1 MYSRLFLLCAGL
13 NFWAC
18 VSSSRY
24 HSVRS
29 DRDQLAIQLKENQI
43 TKDSFEVIAQDLET
57 TKLQLQKTENVLIE
71 FYLKYNQGSEKSDSV
86 SKTNQLANEQQ
97 ESTIQESQML
107 EMKRLNDQLVQARTN
122 YEQLNEKYEKLLKSK
137 EPKRSTAKKLDSLN
151 KEIVALKNAVAKE
164 KANQVIQDKK
174 LAASNSMMD
183 SMTSQ
188 IQYGEIRIKQLQYE
202 LNEVKQ
208 ESEALNSSKGFDQK
222 LQESELRTEINQLKA
237 GLDELNRLNAQML
250 ESVQLKDKEIQK
262 SQEALAALKTEN
274 EQTRQELKNLKVK
287 ESASVNEATLKSVQE
302 ELNQQLNTIKVLN
315 EIIEDKNQQ
324 IQKQKTDRAALESK
338 LNKAEAQIHAAS
350 NKSINLEQSDSI
362 RKIQE
367 MDLITLKRMNQDLID
382 KMEILAQE
390 KEQLQNQLKQLKLE
404 LKPLDRMKDSIQ
416 MQQAELLRLKKMH
429 SEELNIANSRLK
441 NKQSSLDSLNVKIKT
456 LQESNKQ
463 LQQHVAQQ
471 TTTSS
476 QTEAAPQVE
485 AKQEKKEIHFNE
497 VEKQPSQKSTTD
509 GSKKRLS
516 EPVIAQLKALAK
528 NHTKLEFETTASKE
542 QGFMQI
548 PWADLFDSGSYAIK
562 ESGANLMALFSST
575 VKQNRK
581 LRVSFVKGTQ
591 SPTDFV
597 SAEKRIHT
605 LKKLMQVY
613 GVSQNQFNES
623 SEIPVSSKWTT
634 NTDQV
639 VLIVYTE

>member
-1 MYSRLFLLCAGL
+1 MYSKLFLLCAGL
-13 NFWAC
+13 NLWAC

-29 DRDQLAIQLKENQI
+29 ERDQLAIQLKESQI
-43 TKDSFEVIAQDLET
+43 NKDSFEVIAQELET

-71 FYLKYNQGSEKSDSV
+71 FYLKYNQGSEKSDSIA
-86 SKTNQLANEQQ
+86 KTNPLVNEQQ

-107 EMKRLNDQLVQARTN
+107 EMKRLNDQLVQARIN

-137 EPKRSTAKKLDSLN
+137 EPKKSTAKKLDSLN

-174 LAASNSMMD
+174 LAASNSLLD

-188 IQYGEIRIKQLQYE
+188 IQYGEVRIKQLQYE
-202 LNEVKQ
+202 LNEAKQ
-208 ESEALNSSKGFDQK
+208 ESEALNASKGIDQK
-222 LQESELRTEINQLKA
+222 LQESELKTEINQLKA
-237 GLDELNRLNAQML
+237 NLDELNRLNAQML
-250 ESVQLKDKEIQK
+250 ETVQLKDKEIQK

-274 EQTRQELKNLKVK
+274 EQTQQELKNLKAVK
-287 ESASVNEATLKSVQE
+287 SSSVNEASLKSVQE
-302 ELNQQLNTIKVLN
+302 ELNQQLSTIKVLN

-324 IQKQKTDRAALESK
+324 IQKQQTDRAALENK
-338 LNKAEAQIHAAS
+338 LMKAEAQIHAES
-350 NKSINLEQSDSI
+350 DRSMNLEQADSI

-367 MDLITLKRMNQDLID
+367 MDLMALKRMNQELLD

-390 KEQLQNQLKQLKLE
+390 KEQAQQQLKQLKLE
-404 LKPLDRMKDSIQ
+404 LKSFDRMKDSIQ
-416 MQQAELLRLKKMH
+416 MQQAELLRMKKMH
-429 SEELNIANSRLK
+429 SEELSIANSRLK

-471 TTTSS
+471 STTNN
-476 QTEAAPQVE
+476 QKEAAPRVE
-485 AKQEKKEIHFNE
+485 AKQEKKEIHFDE
-497 VEKQPSQKSTTD
+497 VEKQPSQKATTD
-509 GSKKRLS
+509 ASKKRLS
-516 EPVIAQLKALAK
+516 EPVIAQLKAFVK
-528 NHTKLEFETTASKE
+528 TNPKLEFETSASKE
-542 QGFMQI
+542 QGFIQI

-581 LRVSFVKGTQ
+581 LRVSFVRGTQ
-591 SPTDFV
+591 SPSDLVSTD
-597 SAEKRIHT
+597 KRIHT
-605 LKKLMQVY
+605 LKKLLQVY
-613 GVSQNQFNES
+613 GVSQNQINEN
-623 SEIPVSSKWTT
+623 SEVPVSLKWTT

>member
-1 MYSRLFLLCAGL
+1 MYSKLFLLCAGL
-13 NFWAC
+13 NLWAC

-29 DRDQLAIQLKENQI
+29 ERDQLAIQLKESQI
-43 TKDSFEVIAQDLET
+43 NKDSFEVIAQELET

-71 FYLKYNQGSEKSDSV
+71 FYLKYNQGSEKSDSIA
-86 SKTNQLANEQQ
+86 KTNPLVNEQQ

-107 EMKRLNDQLVQARTN
+107 EMKRLNDQLVQARIN

-137 EPKRSTAKKLDSLN
+137 EPKKSTAKKLDSLN

-174 LAASNSMMD
+174 LAASNSLLY

-188 IQYGEIRIKQLQYE
+188 IQYGEVRIKQLQYE
-202 LNEVKQ
+202 LNEAKQ
-208 ESEALNSSKGFDQK
+208 ESEALNASKGIDQK
-222 LQESELRTEINQLKA
+222 LQESELKTEINQLKA
-237 GLDELNRLNAQML
+237 NLDELNRLNAQML
-250 ESVQLKDKEIQK
+250 ETVQLKDKEIQK

-274 EQTRQELKNLKVK
+274 EQTQQELKNLKAVK
-287 ESASVNEATLKSVQE
+287 SSSVNEASLKSVQE
-302 ELNQQLNTIKVLN
+302 ELNQQLSTIKVLN

-324 IQKQKTDRAALESK
+324 IQKQQTDRAALENK
-338 LNKAEAQIHAAS
+338 LMKAEAQIHAES
-350 NKSINLEQSDSI
+350 DRSMNLEKADSI

-367 MDLITLKRMNQDLID
+367 MDLMALKRMNQELLD

-390 KEQLQNQLKQLKLE
+390 KEQAQQQLKQLKLE
-404 LKPLDRMKDSIQ
+404 LKSFDRMKDSIQ
-416 MQQAELLRLKKMH
+416 MQQAELLRMKKMH
-429 SEELNIANSRLK
+429 SEELSIANSRLK

-471 TTTSS
+471 STTNN
-476 QTEAAPQVE
+476 QKEAAPRVE
-485 AKQEKKEIHFNE
+485 AKQEKKEIHLDE
-497 VEKQPSQKSTTD
+497 VEQQPIQKPTGD
-509 GSKKRLS
+509 ASKKRLS
-516 EPVIAQLKALAK
+516 EPVIAQLKAFVK
-528 NHTKLEFETTASKE
+528 TNPKLEFETSASKE
-542 QGFMQI
+542 QGFIQI

-581 LRVSFVKGTQ
+581 LRVSFVRGTQ
-591 SPTDFV
+591 SPSDLVSTD
-597 SAEKRIHT
+597 KRIHT

-613 GVSQNQFNES
+613 GVLQNQFNES
-623 SEIPVSSKWTT
+623 SEIPVSLKWTT

>member
-1 MYSRLFLLCAGL
+1 
-13 NFWAC
+13 
-18 VSSSRY
+18 
-24 HSVRS
+24 
-29 DRDQLAIQLKENQI
+29 
-43 TKDSFEVIAQDLET
+43 
-57 TKLQLQKTENVLIE
+57 
-71 FYLKYNQGSEKSDSV
+71 
-86 SKTNQLANEQQ
+86 
-97 ESTIQESQML
+97 
-107 EMKRLNDQLVQARTN
+107 
-122 YEQLNEKYEKLLKSK
+122 
-137 EPKRSTAKKLDSLN
+137 
-151 KEIVALKNAVAKE
+151 
-164 KANQVIQDKK
+164 
-174 LAASNSMMD
+174 MMD

-338 LNKAEAQIHAAS
+338 LMKAEAQIHAAS
-350 NKSINLEQSDSI
+350 NKSMNLEQSDSI

-367 MDLITLKRMNQDLID
+367 MDLMTLKRMNQDLLD
-382 KMEILAQE
+382 KMEVLAQE

-441 NKQSSLDSLNVKIKT
+441 TNN
-456 LQESNKQ
+456 
-463 LQQHVAQQ
+463 
-471 TTTSS
+471 
-476 QTEAAPQVE
+476 
-485 AKQEKKEIHFNE
+485 
-497 VEKQPSQKSTTD
+497 
-509 GSKKRLS
+509 
-516 EPVIAQLKALAK
+516 PV
-528 NHTKLEFETTASKE
+528 
-542 QGFMQI
+542 
-548 PWADLFDSGSYAIK
+548 W
-562 ESGANLMALFSST
+562 
-575 VKQNRK
+575 
-581 LRVSFVKGTQ
+581 
-591 SPTDFV
+591 
-597 SAEKRIHT
+597 
-605 LKKLMQVY
+605 
-613 GVSQNQFNES
+613 
-623 SEIPVSSKWTT
+623 
-634 NTDQV
+634 
-639 VLIVYTE
+639 IV

>member
-1 MYSRLFLLCAGL
+1 MYSKLFLLCAGL
-13 NFWAC
+13 NLWAC

-29 DRDQLAIQLKENQI
+29 ERDQLAIQLKESQI
-43 TKDSFEVIAQDLET
+43 NKDSFEVIAQELET

-71 FYLKYNQGSEKSDSV
+71 FYLKYNQGSEKSDSIA
-86 SKTNQLANEQQ
+86 KTNPLVNEQQ

-107 EMKRLNDQLVQARTN
+107 EMKRLNDQLVQARIN

-137 EPKRSTAKKLDSLN
+137 EPKKSTAKKLDSLN

-174 LAASNSMMD
+174 LAASNSLLD

-188 IQYGEIRIKQLQYE
+188 IQYGEVRIKQLQYE
-202 LNEVKQ
+202 LNEAKQ
-208 ESEALNSSKGFDQK
+208 ESEALNASKGIDQK
-222 LQESELRTEINQLKA
+222 LQESELKTEINQLKA
-237 GLDELNRLNAQML
+237 NLDELNRLNAQML
-250 ESVQLKDKEIQK
+250 ETVQLKDKEIQK

-274 EQTRQELKNLKVK
+274 EQTQQELKNLKAVK
-287 ESASVNEATLKSVQE
+287 SSSVNEASLKSVQE
-302 ELNQQLNTIKVLN
+302 ELNQQLSTIKVLN

-324 IQKQKTDRAALESK
+324 IQKQQTDRAALESK
-338 LNKAEAQIHAAS
+338 LMKAEAQIHAAS
-350 NKSINLEQSDSI
+350 DRSMNLEQADSI

-367 MDLITLKRMNQDLID
+367 MDLMAFKRKNQELLD

-390 KEQLQNQLKQLKLE
+390 KEQAQQQLKQLKLE
-404 LKPLDRMKDSIQ
+404 LKSFDRMKDSIQ
-416 MQQAELLRLKKMH
+416 LQQAELLRLKKMH
-429 SEELNIANSRLK
+429 SEELSIINSRLK
-441 NKQSSLDSLNVKIKT
+441 NKQSSLDSLNVKIKK
-456 LQESNKQ
+456 LEESNKHS
-463 LQQHVAQQ
+463 QQQITPQ
-471 TTTSS
+471 NTTNN
-476 QTEAAPQVE
+476 QKEAAPPVE
-485 AKQEKKEIHFNE
+485 AKQEQKEIHVDE
-497 VEKQPSQKSTTD
+497 VEQQPIQKPTGD
-509 GSKKRLS
+509 ASKKRLG
-516 EPVIAQLKALAK
+516 EPVIAQLKTLIK
-528 NHTKLEFETTASKE
+528 TNPKLEFETTSSKE
-542 QGFMQI
+542 QGFIQI

-562 ESGANLMALFSST
+562 ESGANLMALLSTT

-591 SPTDFV
+591 SPTDVV
-597 SAEKRIHT
+597 STDKRIHT

-613 GVSQNQFNES
+613 GVSQNQINEN
-623 SEIPVSSKWTT
+623 SEVPVSLKWTT

>member
-1 MYSRLFLLCAGL
+1 MYSKLFLLCAGL
-13 NFWAC
+13 NLWAC

-29 DRDQLAIQLKENQI
+29 ERDQLAIQLKESQI
-43 TKDSFEVIAQDLET
+43 NKDSFEVIAQELET

-71 FYLKYNQGSEKSDSV
+71 FYLKYNQGSEKSDSIA
-86 SKTNQLANEQQ
+86 KTNPLVNEQQ

-107 EMKRLNDQLVQARTN
+107 EMKRLNDQLVQARIN

-137 EPKRSTAKKLDSLN
+137 EPKKSTAKKLDSLN

-174 LAASNSMMD
+174 LAASNSLLD

-188 IQYGEIRIKQLQYE
+188 IQYGEVRIKQLQYE
-202 LNEVKQ
+202 LNEAKQ
-208 ESEALNSSKGFDQK
+208 ESEALNASKGIDQK
-222 LQESELRTEINQLKA
+222 LQESELKTEINQLKA
-237 GLDELNRLNAQML
+237 NLDELNRLNAQML
-250 ESVQLKDKEIQK
+250 ETVQLKDKEIQK

-274 EQTRQELKNLKVK
+274 EQTQQELKNLKAVK
-287 ESASVNEATLKSVQE
+287 SSSVNEASLKSVQE
-302 ELNQQLNTIKVLN
+302 ELNQQLSTIKVLN

-324 IQKQKTDRAALESK
+324 IQKQQTDRAALESK
-338 LNKAEAQIHAAS
+338 LMKAEAQIHAAS
-350 NKSINLEQSDSI
+350 DRSMNLEQADSI

-367 MDLITLKRMNQDLID
+367 MDLMAFKRKNQELLD

-390 KEQLQNQLKQLKLE
+390 KEQAQQQLKQLKLE
-404 LKPLDRMKDSIQ
+404 LKSFDRMKDSIQ
-416 MQQAELLRLKKMH
+416 LQQAELLRLKKMH
-429 SEELNIANSRLK
+429 SEELSIVNSRLK
-441 NKQSSLDSLNVKIKT
+441 NKQSSLDSLNVKIKK
-456 LQESNKQ
+456 LEESNKHS
-463 LQQHVAQQ
+463 QQQITPQ
-471 TTTSS
+471 NTTNS
-476 QTEAAPQVE
+476 QKEAAPPVE
-485 AKQEKKEIHFNE
+485 AKQEQKEIHVDE
-497 VEKQPSQKSTTD
+497 VEQQPIQKPTGD
-509 GSKKRLS
+509 ASKKRLG
-516 EPVIAQLKALAK
+516 EPVIAQLKTLIK
-528 NHTKLEFETTASKE
+528 TNPKLEFETTSSKE
-542 QGFMQI
+542 QGFIQI

-562 ESGANLMALFSST
+562 ESGANLMALLSTT

-591 SPTDFV
+591 SPTDVV
-597 SAEKRIHT
+597 STDKRIHT

-613 GVSQNQFNES
+613 GVSQNQINEN
-623 SEIPVSSKWTT
+623 SEVPVSLKWTT